1 MRTASS
7 FANHCLDVFSGL
19 GPVVA
24 RAMFGGYG
32 FYLGRAMFAIGDAE
46 EWRIWLKVDE
56 HTHERFEE
64 AGGDP
69 FTYSSKGGRTTTL
82 SFVTPPDSAMEDA
95 DAMLAWARL
104 ALEAAERALA
114 KRSAKRAASPK
125 PEGKMEGKLD
135 AKKRATPRRRAAR
148 R

>member
-1 MRTASS
+1 MKTAPS
-7 FANHCLDVFSGL
+7 FADHCLDVFSGL

-56 HTHERFEE
+56 HTRVRFEK
-64 AGGDP
+64 AGGEP

-82 SFVTPPDSAMEDA
+82 SFVAPPDSAMEDA

-125 PEGKMEGKLD
+125 PEGELD
-135 AKKRATPRRRAAR
+135 AKKRAIVQAFDGRKPSH
-148 R
+148 

>member
-1 MRTASS
+1 MKTAPS
-7 FANHCLDVFSGL
+7 FADHCLDVFSGL

-56 HTHERFEE
+56 HTHAPFEK
-64 AGGDP
+64 AGGEP

-125 PEGKMEGKLD
+125 PEGKLD